1 MDCFNWYW
9 FVSRAN
15 KEKYN
20 KTNSVTFKNASKSW
34 NINAVFEGIGQKTDQ
49 DKLAL

>member
-1 MDCFNWYW
+1 MS
-9 FVSRAN
+9 VELIN
-15 KEKYN
+15 KNITKLIVEKY
-20 KTNSVTFKNASKSW
+20 VTFKNASKSW